1 MRRVHLSSIFRYI
14 MASLESFWNRSH
26 ISDTASDDT
35 DATRSRHKRAL
46 YSSSRSL
53 QGRLSKLGRR
63 RISGNLDAEIQDNV
77 QQPYT
82 TEMISKYEENIDL
95 PKTRE
100 EEFAECTFE
109 WVKTERVGDIS
120 KFKTFLVENDIEYVV
135 FQDNTR
141 INSALLGDIVMMHK
155 SEFDLMTVRE
165 DFAEVLPKEEVHV
178 SVERLPMTPPAQAV
192 IEVKQPEKD
201 NPVHALLR
209 KAKKKKQKLL
219 LQLEL
224 QLPSEEMYTIISDN
238 FENGDDEIVEFIMA
252 ELSPD
257 LIKRA
262 INSALRDKYTNK
274 QKQ

>member
-1 MRRVHLSSIFRYI
+1 M
-14 MASLESFWNRSH
+14 
-26 ISDTASDDT
+26 
-35 DATRSRHKRAL
+35 DA
-46 YSSSRSL
+46 
-53 QGRLSKLGRR
+53 Q
-63 RISGNLDAEIQDNV
+63 IQDNV

-82 TEMISKYEENIDL
+82 REMISKYEENIDL

-120 KFKTFLVENDIEYVV
+120 KFKSFLVENEVEYVV

-165 DFAEVLPKEEVHV
+165 DFTEPEIQ
-178 SVERLPMTPPAQAV
+178 SQPNTPPPPPPSQEPKGIKESEQPVPSQAS
-192 IEVKQPEKD
+192 
-201 NPVHALLR
+201 NPVHELLK
-209 KAKKKKQKLL
+209 KAKKKKQKLV
-219 LQLEL
+219 LQLDL
-224 QLPSEEMYTIISDN
+224 QLPSEEMYSIISEN
-238 FENGDDEIVEFIMA
+238 FEKGDDDIVEFIMA
-252 ELSPD
+252 ELSPE

-274 QKQ
+274 NKEA

>member
-1 MRRVHLSSIFRYI
+1 
-14 MASLESFWNRSH
+14 
-26 ISDTASDDT
+26 
-35 DATRSRHKRAL
+35 
-46 YSSSRSL
+46 
-53 QGRLSKLGRR
+53 
-63 RISGNLDAEIQDNV
+63 
-77 QQPYT
+77 
-82 TEMISKYEENIDL
+82 MISKYEENIDL

>member
-35 DATRSRHKRAL
+35 DTTRSRHKRAL
-46 YSSSRSL
+46 HSSSRSL
-53 QGRLSKLGRR
+53 QGRLPKLGRR

-120 KFKTFLVENDIEYVV
+120 KFKTFLVENDVEYVV

-165 DFAEVLPKEEVHV
+165 DFTEVLPKEEVPV
-178 SVERLPMTPPAQAV
+178 SVESLPVPPPAQVAV
-192 IEVKQPEKD
+192 EVKQPEKD
-201 NPVHALLR
+201 NPVHALLG
-209 KAKKKKQKLL
+209 KAKKKKQKLM

>member
-1 MRRVHLSSIFRYI
+1 
-14 MASLESFWNRSH
+14 
-26 ISDTASDDT
+26 
-35 DATRSRHKRAL
+35 
-46 YSSSRSL
+46 
-53 QGRLSKLGRR
+53 
-63 RISGNLDAEIQDNV
+63 
-77 QQPYT
+77 
-82 TEMISKYEENIDL
+82 
-95 PKTRE
+95 
-100 EEFAECTFE
+100 
-109 WVKTERVGDIS
+109 
-120 KFKTFLVENDIEYVV
+120 
-135 FQDNTR
+135 
-141 INSALLGDIVMMHK
+141 MMHK

-178 SVERLPMTPPAQAV
+178 SVERLPMPPPAQAV
-192 IEVKQPEKD
+192 IEMKQPEKD
-201 NPVHALLR
+201 NPVHALLG
-209 KAKKKKQKLL
+209 KAKKKKQKLM